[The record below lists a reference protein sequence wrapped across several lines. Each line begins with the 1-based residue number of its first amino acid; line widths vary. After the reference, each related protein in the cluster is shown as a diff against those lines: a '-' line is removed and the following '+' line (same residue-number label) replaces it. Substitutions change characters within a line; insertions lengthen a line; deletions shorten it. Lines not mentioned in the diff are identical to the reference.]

1 MEWMTKI
8 DLVQAANA
16 LVILIVGL
24 AAGLGW
30 RSGKK
35 SPPQT
40 PEDAT
45 VAVAGALVDGSSV
58 RILAEVIEHYRVD
71 QERARKIGHELVE
84 EIERL
89 RTELGE
95 IRREMQMRRR

>member
-30 RSGKK
+30 RSGKRA
-35 SPPQT
+35 PQPK

-58 RILAEVIEHYRVD
+58 RQLAEVVEHYRQD
-71 QERARKIGHELVE
+71 QERARKIGHELVDAME
-84 EIERL
+84 GM
-89 RTELGE
+89 T
-95 IRREMQMRRR
+95 REMSEMRAEMRMQRR

>member
-1 MEWMTKI
+1 MEWVTKI

-35 SPPQT
+35 SPSQKSD
-40 PEDAT
+40 EAT

-58 RILAEVIEHYRVD
+58 RQLAEVIETFRQD
-71 QERARKIGHELVE
+71 QERARRVGYQL
-84 EIERL
+84 IEALEAMTR
-89 RTELGE
+89 EMGE
-95 IRREMQMRRR
+95 IRRELQMRRR

>member
-35 SPPQT
+35 T
-40 PEDAT
+40 PRPKSEDAT

-58 RILAEVIEHYRVD
+58 RQLAEAIEHYRQD
-71 QERARKIGHELVE
+71 LERGRKVGHEIVE
-84 EIERL
+84 ALEGVTREMS
-89 RTELGE
+89 EM
-95 IRREMQMRRR
+95 RREMQMQRR

>member
-1 MEWMTKI
+1 MEWVTKI

-30 RSGKK
+30 RSGKRA
-35 SPPQT
+35 PQ
-40 PEDAT
+40 PKAEDAT

-58 RILAEVIEHYRVD
+58 RQLAEVIEHYRQD
-71 QERARKIGHELVE
+71 QERARKIGHEL
-84 EIERL
+84 IEAIEAQTR
-89 RTELGE
+89 ELGE
-95 IRREMQMRRR
+95 VRREMQMKRR